1 MDSHVTKKER
11 ALRGDGR
18 AELTWTGGLTF
29 EARSAGVVVPMDS
42 SGSMGTTPPVLLLE
56 ALAGCMCI
64 DVVDIL
70 EKGRQEVRS
79 MTVEISGDRMPD
91 PPRYFTDVHMS
102 FAIEGRVADAKAKR
116 AVELSMEKY
125 CSVYHTLR
133 PDLAFTYQVAITVG

>member
-1 MDSHVTKKER
+1 MTRKER

-42 SGSMGTTPPVLLLE
+42 SGTTGTTPPVLLLE
-56 ALAGCMCI
+56 ALAGCMAI

-70 EKGRQEVRS
+70 EKGRQDVRS
-79 MTVEISGDRMPD
+79 MTIEISGDRMPD

-102 FAIEGRVADAKAKR
+102 FAIEGQVADAKAER
-116 AVELSMEKY
+116 AVQLSIEKY
-125 CSVYHTLR
+125 CSVFHTLR
-133 PDLAFTYQVAITVG
+133 PDLVFTYEIAIATD